1 MDVLDL
7 NWIYIFLLRSC
18 QSFKLVGRAYVF
30 HLQLAHNLSLLGGGR
45 GYNPDIMEVN
55 EFGELTHFLYGGA
68 RNFLRLKAVW
78 KRVEGDAA
86 FDKARRPYM
95 NHSQRYVDS
104 LGKVKRFQVLCDELM
119 PDDASW
125 SLDRAYDVYLA
136 MDENT
141 PLDVHLS
148 MFIPVLMHH
157 TSAQQRARWLPR
169 AQRFRMIGA
178 YAQTELGHGSNVR
191 ALETTATLDKR
202 YLPTYLPT
210 YVFRVFRVSYSSFV
224 CAHALLYTILTLTV
238 HPLCVLCTPSVH
250 RMYPF

>member
-1 MDVLDL
+1 
-7 NWIYIFLLRSC
+7 
-18 QSFKLVGRAYVF
+18 
-30 HLQLAHNLSLLGGGR
+30 
-45 GYNPDIMEVN
+45 MEIN

-68 RNFLRLKAVW
+68 RNYLRLKALW

-104 LGKVKRFQVLCDELM
+104 LRKVKRFQELCDEMM

-125 SLDRAYDVYLA
+125 NLDRAYDIYLA

-191 ALETTATLDKR
+191 ALETTATFDKR
-202 YLPTYLPT
+202 Y
-210 YVFRVFRVSYSSFV
+210 
-224 CAHALLYTILTLTV
+224 
-238 HPLCVLCTPSVH
+238 PLCTLCTPSVH
-250 RMYPF
+250 PLTRHSHNTQAGCVCDPLADPFVHQILAGGTGSHMHTCHSVRPTATGAHRPWGAPIHGPAAVRQIARKATWS

>member
-1 MDVLDL
+1 
-7 NWIYIFLLRSC
+7 
-18 QSFKLVGRAYVF
+18 
-30 HLQLAHNLSLLGGGR
+30 
-45 GYNPDIMEVN
+45 MEIN

-68 RNFLRLKAVW
+68 RNYLRLKALW

-86 FDKARRPYM
+86 FDKAQRPYM

-104 LGKVKRFQVLCDELM
+104 LRKVKRFQELCDELM

-136 MDENT
+136 IDENT

-191 ALETTATLDKR
+191 ALETTATFDKR
-202 YLPTYLPT
+202 YPL
-210 YVFRVFRVSYSSFV
+210 
-224 CAHALLYTILTLTV
+224 CALCAPFV
-238 HPLCVLCTPSVH
+238 HPLTRHSHKTQAGYVCDPLANPLLHQILARRTRSHMHTRHCVRSTTTGAHRPWRAPIHGPVAVH
-250 RMYPF
+250 QNARKTTWGGLWGHRP